1 MMVILATII
10 VLGVFFIISGMFNHD
25 TKKGE
30 KISTFKALGILSYG
44 GCLLAVLIIIVL
56 CLVIVGLN
64 FVVNLL

>member
-10 VLGVFFIISGMFNHD
+10 VLVVFFIISGMFNHD
-25 TKKGE
+25 AKKGE

>member
-1 MMVILATII
+1 MAIILATII
-10 VLGVFFIISGMFNHD
+10 VLVVFFIISGMLNHN

-30 KISTFKALGILSYG
+30 KISTFKAISTLSYG
-44 GCLLAVLIIIVL
+44 GCLLTVLIVIVL

>member
-10 VLGVFFIISGMFNHD
+10 VLVVFFIISGMFNHD

-30 KISTFKALGILSYG
+30 TISTFKALGILSYG

>member
-10 VLGVFFIISGMFNHD
+10 VLVVFFIISGMFNHD

-30 KISTFKALGILSYG
+30 KISTFKAFGILSYG

>member
-1 MMVILATII
+1 
-10 VLGVFFIISGMFNHD
+10 MFNHD